1 MACTNGSCSTATG
14 TTGIVCGTGGWTGP
28 KPGDPENIPSIRARG
43 IVGAI
48 EVSWFYPTI
57 NSHSVGHFR
66 VYRGTNAEFALAVE
80 RGIISASI
88 FVDQIPENETR
99 EYYYWVR
106 MVSVNGTVM
115 DPVGPAS
122 ATPHKLSEDLLEKL
136 TAEIDESKLSQSLR
150 ERIGLIEG
158 IRRDI
163 AQETLD
169 RIHAN
174 STFANALVHVQ
185 TTADQVATY
194 VQNEVI
200 QRQDADSA
208 LVESVSALA
217 TGFSENEALIIAEQV
232 SRTTADE
239 ALASDISILYTNVDE
254 NKAAILQ
261 EQQARSDTE
270 SAVAS
275 QLNALVTKMGDNSA
289 AIETEKKAR
298 TSADSAIITDVS
310 NWAAKTNTAAA
321 GLANEIVARTNADTS
336 LAQQIQTAQ
345 TQLGSNLASVQTT
358 LQTQINATDGKVNNI
373 GALWTAKVDVN
384 GLVGGF
390 GVYNNGQF
398 VEAGF
403 DVDRF
408 WVGRTRDKVKPFIVD
423 SGVVYIDKARI
434 RNADIDTLKLAGSSV
449 TVSQY
454 GYGQLYQ
461 PGGYLFTNTSWRT
474 IASIPLSLQGMAPGE
489 TAGTIIIGT
498 ANILEEGGP
507 TVTFNVGIFI
517 NEQLISMSGITLG
530 PSQSLTVVGFTSQ
543 QNGTYTVS
551 IRARVGPPWPDK
563 LANVMRN
570 IIFMSGKR

>member
-169 RIHAN
+169 RINAN

-208 LVESVSALA
+208 LVQAVSALA
-217 TGFSENEALIIAEQV
+217 TGLSENESLIIAEQV

-261 EQQARSDTE
+261 EQKALSDTK

-275 QLNALVTKMGDNSA
+275 QLNALVTQMGNNSA
-289 AIETEKKAR
+289 AIETEKQAR
-298 TSADSAIITDVS
+298 TAADSAIITDVS

-408 WVGRTRDKVKPFIVD
+408 WVGRTTDKVKPFIVD

-434 RNADIDTLKLAGSSV
+434 RNADIDTLKIAGNAVTIPMFVEASPNVSHPSNSGPVNSISV
-449 TVSQY
+449 TASFDSNTPVILLVAVTASNSGPATNATVAAYVDGSLIAQRVFSVS
-454 GYGQLYQ
+454 
-461 PGGYLFTNTSWRT
+461 GGWASSLVSTFATVVSGNSVNPTSHTFTIKCGNNWS
-474 IASIPLSLQGMAPGE
+474 S
-489 TAGTIIIGT
+489 
-498 ANILEEGGP
+498 GGP
-507 TVTFNVGIFI
+507 WFDSYISVT
-517 NEQLISMSGITLG
+517 LLG
-530 PSQSLTVVGFTSQ
+530 F
-543 QNGTYTVS
+543 
-551 IRARVGPPWPDK
+551 
-563 LANVMRN
+563 
-570 IIFMSGKR
+570 KR

>member
-1 MACTNGSCSTATG
+1 MACTDGSCITSTEF
-14 TTGIVCGTGGWTGP
+14 VCGTGGWTGP

-66 VYRGTNAEFALAVE
+66 VYRGINAEFALAVE

-88 FVDQIPENETR
+88 FVDQIPENETM
-99 EYYYWVR
+99 EYFYWVR
-106 MVSVNGTVM
+106 MVTVNGTVM
-115 DPVGPAS
+115 DPDGPAS
-122 ATPHKLSEDLLEKL
+122 ATPHKLSEDLLERL
-136 TAEIDESKLSQSLR
+136 TAEIDESKLAKSLR
-150 ERIGLIEG
+150 ERIGLIDG
-158 IRRDI
+158 LRRDI

-169 RIHAN
+169 RINAN

-185 TTADQVATY
+185 TAADQVATY

-217 TGFSENEALIIAEQV
+217 AGLSGNEALIVAEQIA
-232 SRTTADE
+232 RTTADE
-239 ALASDISILYTNVDE
+239 AFASDISILYTNVDE

-261 EQQARSDTE
+261 EQQARSDAE

-275 QLNALVTKMGDNSA
+275 QLNALVTQMNDSSA
-289 AIETEKKAR
+289 AIEAEKEAR
-298 TSADSAIITDVS
+298 ATADNALITDVT

-321 GLANEIVARTNADTS
+321 GLANEITARTNADTS

-358 LQTQINATDGKVNNI
+358 MQTQIDATNGKVNTI

-390 GVYNNGQF
+390 GVYNSGQF

-408 WVGRTRDKVKPFIVD
+408 WVGRTTNKVKPFIID

-434 RNADIDTLKLAGSSV
+434 RTADIDTLKIAGKAV
-449 TVSQY
+449 TVPAFVEAWPAITIHANTFPTTEVIRYTDTFADAADVLVTVCVIARNIGSATNCNIA
-454 GYGQLYQ
+454 LYVDGMINTQ
-461 PGGYLFTNTSWRT
+461 RIVSISGGWTTSVMATFGIRVSKGSHT
-474 IASIPLSLQGMAPGE
+474 FSIRLGNSWGS
-489 TAGTIIIGT
+489 
-498 ANILEEGGP
+498 GGP
-507 TVTFNVGIFI
+507 WESPYASASFT
-517 NEQLISMSGITLG
+517 
-530 PSQSLTVVGFTSQ
+530 GFQ
-543 QNGTYTVS
+543 
-551 IRARVGPPWPDK
+551 R
-563 LANVMRN
+563 
-570 IIFMSGKR
+570 

>member
-169 RIHAN
+169 RINAN

-208 LVESVSALA
+208 LVQAVSALA
-217 TGFSENEALIIAEQV
+217 TGLSENESLIIAEQV

-275 QLNALVTKMGDNSA
+275 QLNALVTQMGDNSA
-289 AIETEKKAR
+289 AIETEKQAR
-298 TSADSAIITDVS
+298 TAADSAIITDVS

-345 TQLGSNLASVQTT
+345 TQMGSNLASVQTT
-358 LQTQINATDGKVNNI
+358 MQTEINATNGKVNNI

-408 WVGRTRDKVKPFIVD
+408 WVGRTTNKVKPFIID
-423 SGVVYIDKARI
+423 GGVVYIDKARI
-434 RNADIDTLKLAGSSV
+434 RNADIDTLKIAGNAVTIPIFVEASPNVSHPSNSGPVNSISV
-449 TVSQY
+449 TASFDSNTPVILLVAVTASNNGPATNATVAAYVDESLIAQRAYSLVGGWTTSLISTFATVVS
-454 GYGQLYQ
+454 GNSVN
-461 PGGYLFTNTSWRT
+461 PTSHTFTIKCGNTWPS
-474 IASIPLSLQGMAPGE
+474 
-489 TAGTIIIGT
+489 
-498 ANILEEGGP
+498 GGP
-507 TVTFNVGIFI
+507 WVDSYISVT
-517 NEQLISMSGITLG
+517 LLG
-530 PSQSLTVVGFTSQ
+530 V
-543 QNGTYTVS
+543 
-551 IRARVGPPWPDK
+551 
-563 LANVMRN
+563 
-570 IIFMSGKR
+570 KR

>member
-1 MACTNGSCSTATG
+1 MACTDGSCITSTEF
-14 TTGIVCGTGGWTGP
+14 VCGTGGWTGP

-66 VYRGTNAEFALAVE
+66 VYRGINAEFALAVE
-80 RGIISASI
+80 RGIISANI

-99 EYYYWVR
+99 EYFYWVR
-106 MVSVNGTVM
+106 MVTVNGTVM

-122 ATPHKLSEDLLEKL
+122 ATPHKLSEDLLEHL
-136 TAEIDESKLSQSLR
+136 TAEIDESKLAQSLR
-150 ERIGLIEG
+150 ERIGLIDG

-169 RIHAN
+169 RINAN

-185 TTADQVATY
+185 TAADQVATY

-217 TGFSENEALIIAEQV
+217 AGLSENEALIVAEQIA
-232 SRTTADE
+232 RTTADE
-239 ALASDISILYTNVDE
+239 AFASDISILYTNVDE

-261 EQQARSDTE
+261 EQQARSDE
-270 SAVAS
+270 KSAVAS
-275 QLNALVTKMGDNSA
+275 QLNALVTQMGDSSA
-289 AIETEKKAR
+289 AIEAEKQAR
-298 TSADSAIITDVS
+298 VSADNALIADVT
-310 NWAAKTNTAAA
+310 NWAAKTNIAAA
-321 GLANEIVARTNADTS
+321 GLANEITARTNADTS

-358 LQTQINATDGKVNNI
+358 MQTQINATNGKVNNI

-390 GVYNNGQF
+390 GVYNSGQF

-408 WVGRTRDKVKPFIVD
+408 WVGRTTDKVKPFIVD

-434 RNADIDTLKLAGSSV
+434 RNADIDTLKIAGKAITVPAFVEAWPSINIPANTLPATQIIGYTDTFADAADVLV
-449 TVSQY
+449 TVCVVASNT
-454 GYGQLYQ
+454 GSA
-461 PGGYLFTNTSWRT
+461 TNCT
-474 IASIPLSLQGMAPGE
+474 IALYVDGVFNAQRNVSIQTGWTTSVMVTFGVRVSKGSHMFSIRVGNNW
-489 TAGTIIIGT
+489 GS
-498 ANILEEGGP
+498 GGP
-507 TVTFNVGIFI
+507 WV
-517 NEQLISMSGITLG
+517 SPYASA
-530 PSQSLTVVGFTSQ
+530 SFTGYQ
-543 QNGTYTVS
+543 
-551 IRARVGPPWPDK
+551 R
-563 LANVMRN
+563 
-570 IIFMSGKR
+570 

>member
-1 MACTNGSCSTATG
+1 MACTDGSCNTSTEF
-14 TTGIVCGTGGWTGP
+14 VCGTGGWTGP

-99 EYYYWVR
+99 EYFYWVR
-106 MVSVNGTVM
+106 MVTVNGTVM

-122 ATPHKLSEDLLEKL
+122 ATPHKLSEDLLEHL

-158 IRRDI
+158 LRRDI

-169 RIHAN
+169 RINAN

-185 TTADQVATY
+185 TATDQVATY

-217 TGFSENEALIIAEQV
+217 TGLSENEALIVAEQIA
-232 SRTTADE
+232 RTTADE
-239 ALASDISILYTNVDE
+239 AFASDISILYADVDE

-261 EQQARSDTE
+261 EQQARSDAE

-275 QLNALVTKMGDNSA
+275 QLNALVTQMNDSSA
-289 AIETEKKAR
+289 AIEAEKQAR
-298 TSADSAIITDVS
+298 VSADNALITDVT
-310 NWAAKTNTAAA
+310 NWAAKTNIAAA
-321 GLANEIVARTNADTS
+321 GLANEIAARTDADTA

-408 WVGRTRDKVKPFIVD
+408 WVGRTTDKVKPFIVD
-423 SGVVYIDKARI
+423 SGVVYIDKTRI
-434 RNADIDTLKLAGSSV
+434 RNADIDTLKLAGNSV

-474 IASIPLSLQGMAPGE
+474 IASMPLSLQGMAPGE
-489 TAGTIIIGT
+489 AAGTIIIGT
-498 ANILEEGGP
+498 ANIWEGGGSA
-507 TVTFNVGIFI
+507 VTFEVGIFI
-517 NEQLISMSGITLG
+517 NEYLISTSAISLG
-530 PSQSLTVVGFTSQ
+530 PSQSMTVVGFTSQ

-563 LANVMRN
+563 LANVLSS
-570 IIFMSGKR
+570 IVLMSGKR

>member
-1 MACTNGSCSTATG
+1 M
-14 TTGIVCGTGGWTGP
+14 
-28 KPGDPENIPSIRARG
+28 
-43 IVGAI
+43 
-48 EVSWFYPTI
+48 
-57 NSHSVGHFR
+57 
-66 VYRGTNAEFALAVE
+66 
-80 RGIISASI
+80 
-88 FVDQIPENETR
+88 
-99 EYYYWVR
+99 
-106 MVSVNGTVM
+106 
-115 DPVGPAS
+115 
-122 ATPHKLSEDLLEKL
+122 
-136 TAEIDESKLSQSLR
+136 
-150 ERIGLIEG
+150 
-158 IRRDI
+158 
-163 AQETLD
+163 D
-169 RIHAN
+169 RINAN

-185 TTADQVATY
+185 TATDQVATY

-217 TGFSENEALIIAEQV
+217 TGLSENEALIVAEQIA
-232 SRTTADE
+232 RTTADE
-239 ALASDISILYTNVDE
+239 AFASDISILYADVDE

-261 EQQARSDTE
+261 EQQARSDAE

-275 QLNALVTKMGDNSA
+275 QLNALVTQMNDSSA
-289 AIETEKKAR
+289 AIEAEKQAR
-298 TSADSAIITDVS
+298 VSADNALITDVT
-310 NWAAKTNTAAA
+310 NWAAKTNIAAA
-321 GLANEIVARTNADTS
+321 GLANEIAARTDADTA

-408 WVGRTRDKVKPFIVD
+408 WVGRTTDKVKPFIVD
-423 SGVVYIDKARI
+423 SGVVYIDKTRI
-434 RNADIDTLKLAGSSV
+434 RNADIDTLKLAGNSV

-474 IASIPLSLQGMAPGE
+474 IASMPLSLQGMAPGE
-489 TAGTIIIGT
+489 AAGTIIIGT
-498 ANILEEGGP
+498 ANIWEGGGSA
-507 TVTFNVGIFI
+507 VTFEVGIFI
-517 NEQLISMSGITLG
+517 NEYLISTSAISLG
-530 PSQSLTVVGFTSQ
+530 PSQSMTVVGFTSQ

-563 LANVMRN
+563 LANVLSS
-570 IIFMSGKR
+570 IVLMSGKR

>member
-1 MACTNGSCSTATG
+1 MACTDGSCITSTEF
-14 TTGIVCGTGGWTGP
+14 VCGTGGWTGP

-66 VYRGTNAEFALAVE
+66 VYRGINAEFALAVE
-80 RGIISASI
+80 RGIISANI

-99 EYYYWVR
+99 EYFYWVR
-106 MVSVNGTVM
+106 MVTVNGTVM

-122 ATPHKLSEDLLEKL
+122 ATPHKLSEDLLEHL
-136 TAEIDESKLSQSLR
+136 TAEIDESKLAQSLR
-150 ERIGLIEG
+150 ERIGLIDG
-158 IRRDI
+158 LRRDI

-169 RIHAN
+169 RINAN

-185 TTADQVATY
+185 TVADQATTY

-217 TGFSENEALIIAEQV
+217 AGLSGNEALIVAEQIARV
-232 SRTTADE
+232 TADE
-239 ALASDISILYTNVDE
+239 ALASDISILYADVDE

-261 EQQARSDTE
+261 EQQVRSDAE

-275 QLNALVTKMGDNSA
+275 QLNALVTQMGDSSA
-289 AIETEKKAR
+289 AIEAEKQAR
-298 TSADSAIITDVS
+298 VSADNALITDVT
-310 NWAAKTNTAAA
+310 NWAAKTNIAAA
-321 GLANEIVARTNADTS
+321 GLANEITARTNADTS

-358 LQTQINATDGKVNNI
+358 MQTQINATNGKVNNI
-373 GALWTAKVDVN
+373 GALWSAKVDVN

-390 GVYNNGQF
+390 GVYNSGQF

-408 WVGRTRDKVKPFIVD
+408 WVGRTTDKVKPFIVD

-434 RNADIDTLKLAGSSV
+434 RNADIDTLKIAGKAITVPAFVEVWPSINIPANTYPATQIIGYTDTFADAADVLV
-449 TVSQY
+449 TVCVVSSNT
-454 GYGQLYQ
+454 G
-461 PGGYLFTNTSWRT
+461 PATNCT
-474 IASIPLSLQGMAPGE
+474 IALYVDGMINAQRNVSIS
-489 TAGTIIIGT
+489 AGWTTSVMVTFGT
-498 ANILEEGGP
+498 RVSKGSHTFSIRVGNTWESGGP
-507 TVTFNVGIFI
+507 WV
-517 NEQLISMSGITLG
+517 SPYASA
-530 PSQSLTVVGFTSQ
+530 SFTGYQ
-543 QNGTYTVS
+543 
-551 IRARVGPPWPDK
+551 R
-563 LANVMRN
+563 
-570 IIFMSGKR
+570 

>member
-1 MACTNGSCSTATG
+1 MACTDGSCITSTEF
-14 TTGIVCGTGGWTGP
+14 VCGTGGWTGP

-66 VYRGTNAEFALAVE
+66 VYRGINAEFALAVE
-80 RGIISASI
+80 RGIISANI

-99 EYYYWVR
+99 EYFYWVR
-106 MVSVNGTVM
+106 MVTVNGTVM

-122 ATPHKLSEDLLEKL
+122 ATPHKLSEDLLEHL

-169 RIHAN
+169 RINAN

-185 TTADQVATY
+185 TAADQVATY

-217 TGFSENEALIIAEQV
+217 AGLSENEALIVAEQIA
-232 SRTTADE
+232 RTTADE
-239 ALASDISILYTNVDE
+239 AFASDISILYTNVDE

-261 EQQARSDTE
+261 EQQARSDE
-270 SAVAS
+270 KSAVAS
-275 QLNALVTKMGDNSA
+275 QLNALVTQMGDNSA
-289 AIETEKKAR
+289 AIEAEKQAR
-298 TSADSAIITDVS
+298 VSADNALITDVT
-310 NWAAKTNTAAA
+310 NWAAKTNIAAA
-321 GLANEIVARTNADTS
+321 GLANEITARTNADTS

-358 LQTQINATDGKVNNI
+358 MQTQINATNGKVNNI

-390 GVYNNGQF
+390 GVYNSGQF

-408 WVGRTRDKVKPFIVD
+408 WVGRTTDKVKPFIVD

-434 RNADIDTLKLAGSSV
+434 RNADIDTLKIAGKAITVPAFVEAWPSINIPANTFPATQVIGYTDTFADAADVLVTACVVSS
-449 TVSQY
+449 
-454 GYGQLYQ
+454 
-461 PGGYLFTNTSWRT
+461 NTGSATSCT
-474 IASIPLSLQGMAPGE
+474 IALYVDGVINAQRSVSIQ
-489 TAGTIIIGT
+489 AGWTTSVVVTFGT
-498 ANILEEGGP
+498 RVSKGSHTFSIRVGNTWGSGGP
-507 TVTFNVGIFI
+507 WV
-517 NEQLISMSGITLG
+517 SPYASA
-530 PSQSLTVVGFTSQ
+530 SFTGYQ
-543 QNGTYTVS
+543 
-551 IRARVGPPWPDK
+551 R
-563 LANVMRN
+563 
-570 IIFMSGKR
+570 

>member
-1 MACTNGSCSTATG
+1 MACTDGSCITSTEF
-14 TTGIVCGTGGWTGP
+14 VCGTGGWTGP

-115 DPVGPAS
+115 NPVGPAS
-122 ATPHKLSEDLLEKL
+122 ATPYKLSEDLLEKL

-150 ERIGLIEG
+150 ERIGLIDG

-169 RIHAN
+169 RINAN

-208 LVESVSALA
+208 LVQAVSALA
-217 TGFSENEALIIAEQV
+217 TGLSENESLIIAEQV

-239 ALASDISILYTNVDE
+239 ALASDIAILYTNVDE

-261 EQQARSDTE
+261 EQQARSDAE

-275 QLNALVTKMGDNSA
+275 QLNALVTQMGDNSA
-289 AIETEKKAR
+289 AIETEKRAR
-298 TSADSAIITDVS
+298 TAADSAIVTDVS

-321 GLANEIVARTNADTS
+321 GLANEIIARTNADTS

-345 TQLGSNLASVQTT
+345 TQLGSNLSSVQTT

-373 GALWTAKVDVN
+373 GALWTTKVDVN

-408 WVGRTRDKVKPFIVD
+408 WVGRTANKVKPFIVD
-423 SGVVYIDKARI
+423 GGVVYIDKARI
-434 RNADIDTLKLAGSSV
+434 RNADIDTLKIAGNAVTIPMFVEAFPNVPHPTNLESADSISV
-449 TVSQY
+449 TASFNSNTPVILLVAVTATNYGSATNATITAYVDGSLIDQRAYSLHGGWGTSLVSTF
-454 GYGQLYQ
+454 GTVVSGNSVN
-461 PGGYLFTNTSWRT
+461 PTSHTFTIKCGNNHS
-474 IASIPLSLQGMAPGE
+474 S
-489 TAGTIIIGT
+489 
-498 ANILEEGGP
+498 GGP
-507 TVTFNVGIFI
+507 WHDSYISVT
-517 NEQLISMSGITLG
+517 LLG
-530 PSQSLTVVGFTSQ
+530 F
-543 QNGTYTVS
+543 
-551 IRARVGPPWPDK
+551 
-563 LANVMRN
+563 
-570 IIFMSGKR
+570 KR